1 MLSVLVLIN
10 LFFLLCLAR
19 IAATGEPPTISEHPL
34 DILVAK
40 DDPATLRCEAEGEG
54 VEITWYKDS
63 EPVKVGNGHRLLLPD
78 GSLLLLKVKSGG
90 PDSDAGVY
98 YCVAKNKF
106 GEVRSQEANLRVAM
120 LREEFRINPHS
131 VQALIGNRVT
141 LDCLPPKG
149 FPEPVVSWRKD
160 ERELNTQNN
169 EKYQLMDSGNLVV
182 ENAQKSDAGFY
193 QCVASNSVGERI
205 SKPARLSVYEKPKF
219 LVEPRNVVTEVNSSV
234 LFECKVAGEPLPT
247 ISWKKRDGQ
256 MPIGR
261 AYVARDRG
269 GLRIDRSVFKVFFC
283 FY

>member
-169 EKYQLMDSGNLVV
+169 EKYQLLDSGNLVV
-182 ENAQKSDAGFY
+182 ENV
-193 QCVASNSVGERI
+193 C
-205 SKPARLSVYEKPKF
+205 
-219 LVEPRNVVTEVNSSV
+219 
-234 LFECKVAGEPLPT
+234 
-247 ISWKKRDGQ
+247 
-256 MPIGR
+256 
-261 AYVARDRG
+261 
-269 GLRIDRSVFKVFFC
+269 FF
-283 FY
+283 